1 MKLLFFTGSRSE
13 WGYIRPILHLCK
25 KKKIPYKICCTNM
38 HLLKR
43 FGSSIDEI
51 KKDGFQVEDEIYM
64 SLDGYNSYTM
74 TKSLGILMSSFTD
87 VIHRIKPDWLILAG
101 DRGETLA
108 ASIVGAYTN
117 TPIAHIQAGEVSGNI
132 DGMARHAIGKFVNLH
147 LASNDDA
154 CKRLIKLGEEKFRV
168 KNVGAPQL
176 DEFSDKNLNKI
187 DTNFLKKKYSLNDF
201 KSYILVVFH
210 PVTEDLK
217 NLRKQITTTIRY
229 LKKSNYKKVIILP
242 NNDAGSD
249 IVKDVIYNYRDSND
263 IIFDNLPRYE
273 YLAFLKNCKFL
284 VGNSSSGI
292 IEAASFKK
300 PVINIGRR
308 QNKRLKT
315 FNVISINKVTDK
327 KLDEQIKKITS
338 KKFQAKLNK
347 VKNPYGDGKS
357 AKRIIDLLQ
366 KTKIN
371 EKLLQKNITY

>member
-327 KLDEQIKKITS
+327 KLHEQIKKITS

>member
-51 KKDGFQVEDEIYM
+51 KKNGFQVEDEIYM

>member
-1 MKLLFFTGSRSE
+1 
-13 WGYIRPILHLCK
+13 
-25 KKKIPYKICCTNM
+25 
-38 HLLKR
+38 
-43 FGSSIDEI
+43 
-51 KKDGFQVEDEIYM
+51 M
-64 SLDGYNSYTM
+64 SLDGYNTYTM
-74 TKSLGILMSSFTD
+74 AKSLGILMSSFTD
-87 VIHRIKPDWLILAG
+87 VINRVKPDWLVLVG

-147 LASNDDA
+147 LASNNDA
-154 CKRLIKLGEEKFRV
+154 CKRLVKLGEEKFRI

-187 DTNFLKKKYSLNDF
+187 DTNFLKKIYLLDDF
-201 KSYILVVFH
+201 KNYILVVFH

-217 NLRKQITTTIRY
+217 NLRKQITTTIKY

-284 VGNSSSGI
+284 IGNS
-292 IEAASFKK
+292 
-300 PVINIGRR
+300 
-308 QNKRLKT
+308 
-315 FNVISINKVTDK
+315 ISR
-327 KLDEQIKKITS
+327 TS
-338 KKFQAKLNK
+338 K
-347 VKNPYGDGKS
+347 
-357 AKRIIDLLQ
+357 
-366 KTKIN
+366 
-371 EKLLQKNITY
+371 

>member
-1 MKLLFFTGSRSE
+1 VKLLFFTGSRSE

-154 CKRLIKLGEEKFRV
+154 CKRLIKLGEERFRV

>member
-1 MKLLFFTGSRSE
+1 
-13 WGYIRPILHLCK
+13 
-25 KKKIPYKICCTNM
+25 M

-74 TKSLGILMSSFTD
+74 AKSLGILMSSFTD
-87 VIHRIKPDWLILAG
+87 VIHRVKPDWLILAG

-187 DTNFLKKKYSLNDF
+187 DTNFLKNKYSLNDF
-201 KSYILVVFH
+201 KNYILVVFH

-217 NLRKQITTTIRY
+217 NLRNQITTTIRY

-263 IIFDNLPRYE
+263 IIFDNLPRFE

-315 FNVISINKVTDK
+315 FNVLSINKVTDK

-338 KKFQAKLNK
+338 KKFQVKLNK

>member
-1 MKLLFFTGSRSE
+1 
-13 WGYIRPILHLCK
+13 
-25 KKKIPYKICCTNM
+25 
-38 HLLKR
+38 
-43 FGSSIDEI
+43 
-51 KKDGFQVEDEIYM
+51 M

-74 TKSLGILMSSFTD
+74 AKSLGILMSSFTD
-87 VIHRIKPDWLILAG
+87 VIHRVKPDWLILAG

-154 CKRLIKLGEEKFRV
+154 CKRLIKLGEERFRV

-187 DTNFLKKKYSLNDF
+187 DTNFLKKKYSLDDF
-201 KSYILVVFH
+201 KNYILVVFH

-229 LKKSNYKKVIILP
+229 LKKNNYKKVIVLP

-263 IIFDNLPRYE
+263 VIFDNLPRYE

-315 FNVISINKVTDK
+315 FNVLSINKVTDK
-327 KLDEQIKKITS
+327 KLNEQIKKITS
-338 KKFQAKLNK
+338 KKFQVKLNK

>member
-13 WGYIRPILHLCK
+13 WGYIRPLLHLCK
-25 KKKIPYKICCTNM
+25 KKKIQYKICCTNM

-74 TKSLGILMSSFTD
+74 AKSLGILMSSFTD
-87 VIHRIKPDWLILAG
+87 VIHRVKPDWLILAG

-154 CKRLIKLGEEKFRV
+154 CKRLIKLGEEKLRV

-187 DTNFLKKKYSLNDF
+187 DTNFLKNKYSLNDF
-201 KSYILVVFH
+201 KNYILVVFH

-217 NLRKQITTTIRY
+217 NLRNQITTTIRY

-263 IIFDNLPRYE
+263 IIFDNLPRFE

-315 FNVISINKVTDK
+315 FNVLSINKVTDK

-338 KKFQAKLNK
+338 KKFQVKLNK